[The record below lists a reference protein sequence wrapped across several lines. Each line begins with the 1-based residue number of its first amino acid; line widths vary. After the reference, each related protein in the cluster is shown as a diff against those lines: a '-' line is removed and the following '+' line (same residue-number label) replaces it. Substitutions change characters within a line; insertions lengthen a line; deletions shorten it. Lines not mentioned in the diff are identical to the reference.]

1 LGDYLGEGREGGNQ
15 ESICSAHLQEQVDA
29 VAYGKVPQ
37 GMEAEEAQPGPAG
50 QRTELLARL
59 PDDGSDGDE
68 EEAQE
73 DD

>member
-1 LGDYLGEGREGGNQ
+1 
-15 ESICSAHLQEQVDA
+15 
-29 VAYGKVPQ
+29 
-37 GMEAEEAQPGPAG
+37 MEAEEAQPGPAG

-68 EEAQE
+68 EEAQK